1 MSSVSPVVT
10 AEPARALASAGAGAM
25 AVRLGL
31 IVAAALAVRLVA
43 LIALPVPIT
52 SDAVIYEGQAWR
64 LAQGQ
69 GYVTETGLPTAF
81 YPPLYSYFIA
91 MFYVVFGRAR
101 FLVEVVQ
108 AILSA
113 LVCLAVYDIARQVW
127 KRTDAAL
134 AAAVLVALDFALIL
148 YPRVFY
154 AETLYTALVAVAMVA
169 WVRAW
174 RTDALSMYAL
184 FGVATG
190 LATLTRPVLNFL
202 PLVAVL
208 AWPWA
213 MAHGAR
219 RRLDGA
225 AIRRWAAVTLVILVT
240 FGVTLTPWLVRNAR
254 TFGRVS
260 TEITSSTGTGLYLS
274 YLPVGG
280 RKFGMP
286 DENDPLWL
294 AGLRLKQQRTLTAEW
309 ERSAFLTREVGA
321 YVREHPSVI
330 VRLIPAKLAHLAW
343 PFDWTL
349 FDGIG
354 RLDVTYV
361 FVLPFLALGVVA
373 AWRRGGLRATAPLW
387 LLVLY
392 TVAITVAFLGSPRY
406 RAPIQPYLHVVAALA
421 LVLWI
426 ERRPSARRWLVGWG
440 ALLVAVAL
448 LIRR

>member
-1 MSSVSPVVT
+1 MRSVSRAVTAQPSRASASADTGVVT
-10 AEPARALASAGAGAM
+10 ARLWLVVTGALALRLM
-25 AVRLGL
+25 A
-31 IVAAALAVRLVA
+31 LV
-43 LIALPVPIT
+43 ALPVPLI

-64 LAQGQ
+64 LAQGL
-69 GYVTETGLPTAF
+69 GYVTDAGLPTAF

-91 MFYVVFGRAR
+91 LFYAVFGRAQ
-101 FLVEVVQ
+101 FVVEVVQ

-113 LVCLAVYDIARQVW
+113 LVCLAVYDVARQVW
-127 KRTDAAL
+127 ERTDVAL
-134 AAAVLVALDFALIL
+134 AAAVLAALDFSLIL
-148 YPRVFY
+148 YPRVFF
-154 AETLYTALVAVAMVA
+154 AETLFTALVALAMVA

-174 RTDALSMYAL
+174 RTDTLAMYAV
-184 FGVATG
+184 FGVAAG

-202 PLVAVL
+202 PLVGVL

-213 MAHGAR
+213 LAHGPR

-225 AIRRWAAVTLVILVT
+225 AIRRWATVTVVILVA
-240 FGVTLTPWLVRNAR
+240 FGATLTPWLVRNAR

-286 DENDPLWL
+286 AENDPLWR
-294 AGLRLKQQRTLTAEW
+294 AGLRLKQQGTLTAEW

-321 YVREHPSVI
+321 YVRQHPSVI
-330 VRLIPAKLAHLAW
+330 VTLIPAKLVHLAW

-349 FDGIG
+349 FNGVG

-361 FVLPFLALGVVA
+361 FILPFLALGVVA
-373 AWRRGGLRATAPLW
+373 AWRHGGLRASAPVW

-392 TVAITVAFLGSPRY
+392 TVAITIAFLGSPRY
-406 RAPIQPYLHVVAALA
+406 RAPIQPYLHVVAALG

-426 ERRPSARRWLVGWG
+426 ERRPSAPRWLVGWSACVV
-440 ALLVAVAL
+440 ALAL

>member
-1 MSSVSPVVT
+1 MTSVTRVAT
-10 AEPARALASAGAGAM
+10 AEPSRASVSTDAPAVAARLWLVVTGALA
-25 AVRLGL
+25 L
-31 IVAAALAVRLVA
+31 RLVA
-43 LIALPVPIT
+43 LVALPVPLI
-52 SDAVIYEGQAWR
+52 SDAVIYEGQGWR
-64 LAQGQ
+64 LAQGL
-69 GYVTETGLPTAF
+69 GYVTDAGLPTAF

-91 MFYVVFGRAR
+91 TFYAVFGRAP
-101 FLVEVVQ
+101 FVIEVVQ
-108 AILSA
+108 ALLSA
-113 LVCLAVYDIARQVW
+113 LMCLAVYDIARQVW
-127 KRTDAAL
+127 KRADAAL
-134 AAAVLVALDFALIL
+134 AAAMLVALDFALIL
-148 YPRVFY
+148 YPRVFF
-154 AETLYTALVAVAMVA
+154 AETLFTALVAVAMVA

-184 FGVATG
+184 FGVAAG

-213 MAHGAR
+213 IAHGER
-219 RRLDGA
+219 RRLDGP
-225 AIRRWAAVTLVILVT
+225 AIRRWAAVAFVILVT
-240 FGVTLTPWLVRNAR
+240 FGLTLTPWLVRNAR

-309 ERSAFLTREVGA
+309 ERSEFLTREVGA
-321 YVREHPSVI
+321 YVRQHPSVF
-330 VRLIPAKLAHLAW
+330 VTLIPAKLAHLAW

-349 FDGIG
+349 FNGVG

-361 FVLPFLALGVVA
+361 FVLPFLVVGGVA
-373 AWRRGGLRATAPLW
+373 AWRRGGLRATAPLT

-406 RAPIQPYLHVVAALA
+406 RAPIQPYLHVVAALG
-421 LVLWI
+421 LVIWI
-426 ERRPSARRWLVGWG
+426 ERRPSAPRWLVGWG
-440 ALLVAVAL
+440 ALLVALAL